1 MSRFKVR
8 DALMRQHTVLDKHCT
23 IAEAVS
29 RLLDGQEKEFLVS
42 ATGEVIGSV
51 TRDELISG
59 IEKIGKEGSMGQIAN
74 PNLVILHPETALED
88 VFLMMNQKKVEICPV
103 FEEDQLIGVVNREN
117 IIELLMVNNALRQN
131 VALTKTIS
139 KA

>member
-1 MSRFKVR
+1 M
-8 DALMRQHTVLDKHCT
+8 
-23 IAEAVS
+23 
-29 RLLDGQEKEFLVS
+29 
-42 ATGEVIGSV
+42 